1 MVAANSLCATHCEHA
16 SSDSE
21 LEVRPA
27 SPLSEGPP
35 CLPAAV
41 GCMQLAAW
49 LGLGGSSVHTKGHR
63 WPQLECRGP
72 VIVTSTR
79 TV

>member
-21 LEVRPA
+21 LEVRPSSGA
-27 SPLSEGPP
+27 GEGPP
-35 CLPAAV
+35 CR
-41 GCMQLAAW
+41 GCVQLAAW